1 MAASILAGYGNVLD
15 FHLAGGAEGLALPM
29 HVGESVSLTV
39 AEREALLEFAIKHVK
54 GRVPIIANVSEAGTA
69 IAASLAS
76 HAAKAGAAAVIAT
89 VPYYWTPPQH
99 MLVEHFMAIGKAA
112 KLPLFVLN
120 SPTEMNEVEIASKS
134 VVDLLERLLDMAGLI
149 DLSLDWQYMIEV
161 ITVARAARPD
171 FQLVSGTE
179 YMISAAAVG
188 ATGLLSPLAAIA
200 PKLIANCTPCA
211 WPRNSPKP
219 GRRRNR
225 PRSCIGH
232 CATPASPALRRE
244 CGPWAAIAACRARPC
259 NALNEADSKVLLA
272 ELAAAGDDEFGTAR
286 LGIIGAGSLGRS
298 HESRAGHRRF
308 LWRRRGNCACA
319 RARWL

>member
-1 MAASILAGYGNVLD
+1 VTDFRFGLLHAPITPFVNGRVDFGGYGNVVD

-39 AEREALLEFAIKHVK
+39 AERETLLEFAIKHVK
-54 GRVPIIANVSEAGTA
+54 GRVPIVANVSEAGTA

-99 MLVEHFMAIGKAA
+99 MLVEHFLAIGEAA

-120 SPTEMNEVEIASKS
+120 SPAEMNEVEIASKS
-134 VVDLLERLLDMAGLI
+134 VVDLLKRSAHMAGLI

-161 ITVARAARPD
+161 ITVARAVRPD

-200 PKLIANCTPCA
+200 PKLIGKLYAMCMAEKFTEA
-211 WPRNSPKP
+211 
-219 GRRRNR
+219 R
-225 PRSCIGH
+225 PAQEQAAILYR
-232 CATPASPALRRE
+232 ALRDAGVGGFKTGMRAMGRD
-244 CGPWAAIAACRARPC
+244 CGVPRPPLKS
-259 NALNEADSKVLLA
+259 LNEADTKVLLA
-272 ELAAAGDDEFGTAR
+272 ELSAAGAMNSEP
-286 LGIIGAGSLGRS
+286 
-298 HESRAGHRRF
+298 
-308 LWRRRGNCACA
+308 RGWA
-319 RARWL
+319 

>member
-1 MAASILAGYGNVLD
+1 VTDFKFGLLHAPITPFVNGRVDFGGYGNVLD

-39 AEREALLEFAIKHVK
+39 AERETLLEFAIKHVK
-54 GRVPIIANVSEAGTA
+54 GRVPIVANVSEAGTA

-99 MLVEHFMAIGKAA
+99 MLVEHFLAIGEAA

-120 SPTEMNEVEIASKS
+120 SPAEMNEVEIASKS
-134 VVDLLERLLDMAGLI
+134 VVDLLKRSTHMAGLI

-200 PKLIANCTPCA
+200 PKLI
-211 WPRNSPKP
+211 
-219 GRRRNR
+219 GRLYAMCMAEKFTEAR
-225 PRSCIGH
+225 PAQEQAAILYR
-232 CATPASPALRRE
+232 ALRNAGVGGFKTGMRAMGRD
-244 CGPWAAIAACRARPC
+244 CGVPRPPLKS
-259 NALNEADSKVLLA
+259 LNEADTKVLLA
-272 ELAAAGDDEFGTAR
+272 ELSAAGAMNSEP
-286 LGIIGAGSLGRS
+286 
-298 HESRAGHRRF
+298 
-308 LWRRRGNCACA
+308 RGWA
-319 RARWL
+319 

>member
-1 MAASILAGYGNVLD
+1 VTDFKFGLLHAPITPFVNGRIDFGGYGNVLD

-39 AEREALLEFAIKHVK
+39 AERATLLEFAIKHVK
-54 GRVPIIANVSEAGTA
+54 GRVPIVANVSEAGTA
-69 IAASLAS
+69 IATSLAS

-99 MLVEHFMAIGKAA
+99 MLVEHFLAIGEAA

-120 SPTEMNEVEIASKS
+120 SPTEMNEVEIASRS
-134 VVDLLERLLDMAGLI
+134 VVDLLKRSAHMAGLI
-149 DLSLDWQYMIEV
+149 DFNLDWQYMIEV

-200 PKLIANCTPCA
+200 PKLI
-211 WPRNSPKP
+211 
-219 GRRRNR
+219 GRLYAMCMAEKFTEAR
-225 PRSCIGH
+225 PAQEQAAILYR
-232 CATPASPALRRE
+232 ALRNTGVGGFKTGMRAMGRD
-244 CGPWAAIAACRARPC
+244 CGVPRPPLKS
-259 NALNEADSKVLLA
+259 LNEADTKVLLA
-272 ELAAAGDDEFGTAR
+272 ELSAAGAMNSEP
-286 LGIIGAGSLGRS
+286 
-298 HESRAGHRRF
+298 
-308 LWRRRGNCACA
+308 RGWA
-319 RARWL
+319 

>member
-1 MAASILAGYGNVLD
+1 VVD
-15 FHLAGGAEGLALPM
+15 VHLAGGAEGLALPM

-39 AEREALLEFAIKHVK
+39 AERETLLEFAIKHVK
-54 GRVPIIANVSEAGTA
+54 GRVPIVANVSEAGTA

-99 MLVEHFMAIGKAA
+99 MLVEHFLAIGEAA

-120 SPTEMNEVEIASKS
+120 SPAEMNEVEIASKS
-134 VVDLLERLLDMAGLI
+134 VVDLLKRSTHMAGLI

-200 PKLIANCTPCA
+200 PNLIGKLYAMCMAEKFTEA
-211 WPRNSPKP
+211 
-219 GRRRNR
+219 R
-225 PRSCIGH
+225 PAQEQAAILYR
-232 CATPASPALRRE
+232 ALRDAGVGGFKTGMRAMGRD
-244 CGPWAAIAACRARPC
+244 CGVPRPP
-259 NALNEADSKVLLA
+259 LKSLSEADTKVLLA
-272 ELAAAGDDEFGTAR
+272 ELSAAGAMSSEP
-286 LGIIGAGSLGRS
+286 
-298 HESRAGHRRF
+298 
-308 LWRRRGNCACA
+308 RGWA
-319 RARWL
+319 